1 LYFLAIETA
10 IPYNSVMYQSELTQF
25 LESLKKER
33 PHLEAEQRRGRAM
46 WWDKLLDRDR
56 LARQAESRLQQ
67 PGYVYQTSS
76 KR

>member
-1 LYFLAIETA
+1 LVIQTGIA
-10 IPYNSVMYQSELTQF
+10 YNSDMYQSELTQF
-25 LESLKKER
+25 LDALKKDR
-33 PHLEAEQRRGRAM
+33 PHLEVEQRRGRAL

-67 PGYVYQTSS
+67 PGYVYQTST

>member
-1 LYFLAIETA
+1 MVIQTGIA
-10 IPYNSVMYQSELTQF
+10 YNSRMYQSELTQF
-25 LESLKKER
+25 LDSLKKDR
-33 PHLEAEQRRGRAM
+33 PHLEVEQRRGRAL

-67 PGYVYQTSS
+67 PGYVYQTST

>member
-1 LYFLAIETA
+1 LV
-10 IPYNSVMYQSELTQF
+10 IPVSIAYNPTMYQSELTQF
-25 LESLKKER
+25 LEALKKDR
-33 PHLEAEQRRGRAM
+33 PHLEAEQRRGRAL

-67 PGYVYQTSS
+67 PGYVYQTST

>member
-1 LYFLAIETA
+1 MVIQASIA
-10 IPYNSVMYQSELTQF
+10 YNSEMYQSELTQF
-25 LESLKKER
+25 LEALKKDR
-33 PHLEAEQRRGRAM
+33 PHLEVEQRRGRAL

-67 PGYVYQTSS
+67 PGYVYQAST